1 MDWSKYREA
10 FAWYDSENEQNF
22 TSYKLPHHDISHD
35 GQLVVVLRGV
45 MTAGATVQGSR
56 GGIDIPDADLDVVK
70 AHLARHYAEFD
81 RAAPWEQQSHADL
94 VQVGKP
100 QEKLEVEKKMPEN
113 IIEQVQES
121 KGKGLAANEEVA
133 TMPGDSRR
141 VIHESI
147 VRRLRAGSLKEQWNA
162 PIGLTP
168 APAARLRNYVILIP
182 IQEGEAG
189 DTKTVPYVKDF
200 DMDILGS
207 VGDSLTPKTGL
218 TGTVTTTL
226 KEAAA
231 TTDITYA
238 DIEKM
243 TPEILSEL
251 EGKFEQAGYRAE
263 DKEILDT
270 LMADT
275 GVPHVDHSGDATAT
289 FKAAYIAQAI
299 GQLLAQGK
307 EVNFG
312 DCVLIINAAM
322 YDMLLEDIAATQ
334 ALAFARPDTIRD
346 GLVKQLMGVNV
357 VISNY
362 LPTEAS
368 QYSAYLIH
376 TNAVVLAPKRE
387 LLIETERNT
396 RDRRVKLTGSHTF
409 GSLILDNKA
418 AVEILTKFS

>member
-1 MDWSKYREA
+1 M
-10 FAWYDSENEQNF
+10 
-22 TSYKLPHHDISHD
+22 
-35 GQLVVVLRGV
+35 
-45 MTAGATVQGSR
+45 
-56 GGIDIPDADLDVVK
+56 
-70 AHLARHYAEFD
+70 
-81 RAAPWEQQSHADL
+81 
-94 VQVGKP
+94 
-100 QEKLEVEKKMPEN
+100 
-113 IIEQVQES
+113 
-121 KGKGLAANEEVA
+121 
-133 TMPGDSRR
+133 
-141 VIHESI
+141 
-147 VRRLRAGSLKEQWNA
+147 
-162 PIGLTP
+162 
-168 APAARLRNYVILIP
+168 IP
-182 IQEGEAG
+182 IQQGEAG

-200 DMDILGS
+200 DMDILSS

-243 TPEILSEL
+243 TPEILTEL

-275 GVPHVDHSGDATAT
+275 DVPHVDHSGDSSAT
-289 FKAAYIAQAI
+289 FKASYIAQAL

-322 YDMLLEDIAATQ
+322 YDKLLEDIAATQ

-346 GLVKQLMGVNV
+346 GLVKQLMGINV

-376 TNAVVLAPKRE
+376 RNAVVLAPKRE

-396 RDRRVKLTGSHTF
+396 RDRKVKLTGSHTF
-409 GSLILDNKA
+409 GRVILDNKA
-418 AVEILTKFS
+418 TVEIWTKFS